1 MQKGAGTKAILFCK
15 EMYEDK
21 LEVVFP
27 EQNAIRLRVG
37 SGKVSEGGSVLK
49 RESMKITSG

>member
-15 EMYEDK
+15 EMYEEK

-27 EQNAIRLRVG
+27 EQNAIKLRVG
-37 SGKVSEGGSVLK
+37 SGKL
-49 RESMKITSG
+49 SG